1 MLSLDGTLVVQ
12 LINFVVFLA
21 ILNVIFFK
29 PVGAAIARRRA
40 YIEGLKH
47 DIEQLQTDAKAL
59 RGQADERR
67 VAARRDADEAVAR
80 GRVEAGKESD
90 VIAAGAQER
99 AMGIV
104 AAAHAKVADELQAAR
119 ADESRIVA
127 ALADELL
134 GRALGGVA

>member
-1 MLSLDGTLVVQ
+1 VLSLDGTLVVQ

-40 YIEGLKH
+40 YIDGLKH
-47 DIEQLQTDAKAL
+47 DIEHLQTDAKAL

>member
-1 MLSLDGTLVVQ
+1 VLSLDGTLVVQ

>member
-1 MLSLDGTLVVQ
+1 VLSLDGTLVVQ

-40 YIEGLKH
+40 YIDGLKH

-80 GRVEAGKESD
+80 GRVEAGKEAD

-104 AAAHAKVADELQAAR
+104 GAAHAKVADELQAAR